1 MVFLL
6 FVHNFFHV
14 IMVKPYNFI
23 FLLMLLWCC
32 LGFSQIEKK
41 VEDLHKLY
49 IQNRNNDLVQAY
61 NYASKAVQL
70 NDSIKNDSLYAVSR
84 YYLAEILYRKELIP
98 EATSSAEEA
107 VAYSKITNNKRL
119 TCLSYII
126 LSRINRSAEQYSI
139 GLQNLEKAIQEKKEI
154 EDPDLL
160 HMIRNV
166 KGVLFRKTKSSKKSI
181 KIFKESLA
189 NPKFTNSHTIGST
202 YLSLGGTYQTINR
215 DSSIYFYQKGLHV
228 LKDSDDEYLKA
239 LFHMNLGDVFI
250 RLCEY
255 EQAFKHL
262 EEAETISKKISW
274 IKGVISVKSS
284 IAVYYHSET
293 NYKEAIKRYLETLN
307 LYGKYMPDRQRAH
320 LYWYFSE
327 ALYFDK
333 QYQEAFIYQDKYID
347 LSKTL
352 FTIEKSKTFERLQT
366 EYEVEKKN
374 DQIAHLQEKQELEAK
389 QRKLILG
396 VGGLVSGILLL
407 LVFMYRY
414 RSRSQKTIRE
424 KEQQLFLQ
432 EKEQLQQSEKIKRI
446 EGYIEGEEK
455 EKNRIAME
463 LHDGIG
469 GQLAGI
475 QHFVTT
481 LPKSTATGVLRQN
494 ISMIS
499 KEVRLLSHS
508 LSSSFSE
515 IQPLTHLLQTLQSQY
530 QNHFDLQINVYP
542 EEEIKNLS
550 TTQKVF
556 LYRSIQEIINNI
568 YKHADAT
575 SVVLSLTISEEVVL
589 MIEDNGKGFDMHKT
603 AKGIGLQNIKDKT
616 AYAKGEITIDSKL
629 GQGTTVIIK
638 IQKEYE
644 EDKYSS
650 S

>member
-1 MVFLL
+1 MIPNILIIKSCVVAFFLSVFS
-6 FVHNFFHV
+6 V
-14 IMVKPYNFI
+14 
-23 FLLMLLWCC
+23 
-32 LGFSQIEKK
+32 FSQEGEEVCGWINSFKQYENVDLEKAQ
-41 VEDLHKLY
+41 E
-49 IQNRNNDLVQAY
+49 
-61 NYASKAVQL
+61 YANKAVL
-70 NDSIKNDSLYAVSR
+70 VSKDSNDSICLFKSY
-84 YYLAEILYRKELIP
+84 YYLGKILYQKREI
-98 EATSSAEEA
+98 ATA
-107 VAYSKITNNKRL
+107 
-119 TCLSYII
+119 
-126 LSRINRSAEQYSI
+126 
-139 GLQNLEKAIQEKKEI
+139 EKAIKASLKIVSIFDDKKYLLLNYLCLGEIEGIKNNHEKSLQFFEKALKIAKQGGFKNLSHEIIICKAILLQQIDKREQSFSLIYSIKKEV
-154 EDPDLL
+154 DSVNVRAMLYGTLGALHLL
-160 HMIRNV
+160 KN
-166 KGVLFRKTKSSKKSI
+166 K
-181 KIFKESLA
+181 
-189 NPKFTNSHTIGST
+189 
-202 YLSLGGTYQTINR
+202 
-215 DSSIYFYQKGLHV
+215 DSSIYYYKKVVPLSKELGNPRLERVAMSNLGNVLMITGEHEQALEYLKKSKEKAIAIKDFKGLHYLTLQLGLYDLIKENYKKAV
-228 LKDSDDEYLKA
+228 EKYMVALNKYGKYVDDTQRAHVYWLLSGALWHDEQFKEAYFYQEKYIELKDS
-239 LFHMNLGDVFI
+239 
-250 RLCEY
+250 
-255 EQAFKHL
+255 
-262 EEAETISKKISW
+262 
-274 IKGVISVKSS
+274 
-284 IAVYYHSET
+284 
-293 NYKEAIKRYLETLN
+293 
-307 LYGKYMPDRQRAH
+307 
-320 LYWYFSE
+320 
-327 ALYFDK
+327 
-333 QYQEAFIYQDKYID
+333 
-347 LSKTL
+347 L
-352 FTIEKSKTFERLQT
+352 FTIEKNKTFERLQT

-374 DQIAHLQEKQELEAK
+374 DQITHLQEKQELEAK

-475 QHFVTT
+475 QHFVAT
-481 LPKSTATGVLRQN
+481 LPKSTATGVLREN

-638 IQKEYE
+638 IQKEHE